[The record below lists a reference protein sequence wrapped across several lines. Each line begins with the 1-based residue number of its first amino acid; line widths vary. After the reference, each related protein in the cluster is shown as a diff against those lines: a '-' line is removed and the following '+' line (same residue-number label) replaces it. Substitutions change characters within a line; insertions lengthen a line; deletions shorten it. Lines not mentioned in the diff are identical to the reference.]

1 MDLSARKRLRDR
13 RAKQAARVRFLAEYN
28 ALTDAAAA
36 MRRTLR
42 GLQSGHRPRSCLLP
56 WEEIMKALADAT
68 RDSIMTNRTLAAHV
82 ADHGHRVELLRA
94 WVVLGTSTLVTWPR
108 VRLPAAPRTVRAL
121 ALEWLAERMRHATA
135 YMVSEARFPTP
146 ARTWVHTTQDVHGR
160 ITAFQHVVAGSLDDA
175 VAATWTTLVS
185 IGPRTIVST
194 CKNSTTE
201 VTYSMQQARTPQRD
215 VHACFVQESKTTL
228 VHCTLHDCDEKNAA
242 SASPYI
248 QEWIVLTCLSS
259 THCVVQSVQL
269 SRPATRHAS
278 MLAFAS
284 LEHPDVLPTLRRGR
298 SEHLEAELQQRLGV
312 KATTA
317 AQERY
322 LRIESLLC
330 EAQAQRCR
338 LLRPCADP

>member
-1 MDLSARKRLRDR
+1 MEAMDLSARKRLRDR

-42 GLQSGHRPRSCLLP
+42 GFSRAIDLA
-56 WEEIMKALADAT
+56 ALADAT

-94 WVVLGTSTLVTWPR
+94 WVTAQSRPQTVVLGTSTLVTWPR

-135 YMVSEARFPTP
+135 YM
-146 ARTWVHTTQDVHGR
+146 DVHGR

-194 CKNSTTE
+194 SKNSTTE

-215 VHACFVQESKTTL
+215 VHACFVQEGKTTL
-228 VHCTLHDCDEKNAA
+228 
-242 SASPYI
+242 
-248 QEWIVLTCLSS
+248 
-259 THCVVQSVQL
+259 L

-284 LEHPDVLPTLRRGR
+284 LEHPDVLPMLRRGR
-298 SEHLEAELQQRLGV
+298 SEHLEAELQQRLGL
-312 KATTA
+312 KATTL